1 MVIYFNFTI
10 ICPELG
16 NNASNNMKHI
26 NILKLTLSTVFL
38 LGVNSAIAQ
47 EALNPVVIT
56 GQSYDSI
63 VQGTSWQTQITS
75 ANGPEAMLH
84 YIYNPSSNDPEGP
97 LNLAPGALLY
107 ASDELYEAAGNFD
120 FFAMES
126 DNYIPDDRNVEA
138 DLNNI
143 DVLTIGTQSSE
154 GSPAAEIVSIEAPTM
169 VNNILAS
176 EALSTKLTVSGSML
190 VGEASVG
197 FLTAAQVQT
206 AGLTL
211 VNNDPDGSNVQLDA
225 SGMGGLITR
234 ESDGLIHLGSN
245 SFLFNDT
252 FTNHVLT
259 TDSGTEII
267 LGGDIASTTG
277 TDESKNIRVAN
288 DLNVDGDI
296 FIDGNLGVQAQLD
309 ILNQSSS
316 ANFANAIASNS
327 TAIASNKR
335 SIEQNARGIAMVA
348 ALQHTTVLPGMS
360 HALDVSAAYFEG
372 ETGMS
377 INYAR
382 RINENVQINFGAA
395 STDDFDESVI
405 KAGIGFQW

>member
-1 MVIYFNFTI
+1 
-10 ICPELG
+10 
-16 NNASNNMKHI
+16 MKHI
-26 NILKLTLSTVFL
+26 NILKLTFSTVFL
-38 LGVNSAIAQ
+38 LGVNSAVAQLPITQIA
-47 EALNPVVIT
+47 

-63 VQGTSWQTQITS
+63 VQDTNWQTQILS
-75 ANGPEAMLH
+75 FSGPESLLH
-84 YIYNPSSNDPEGP
+84 GIYSNPGP
-97 LNLAPGALLY
+97 NNPDGPYDLAPGALLY
-107 ASDELYEAAGNFD
+107 ASDELGEAIYSVD
-120 FFAMES
+120 FFSME
-126 DNYIPDDRNVEA
+126 NTTVYTPEDRIDQA
-138 DLNNI
+138 DLTDI
-143 DVLTIGTQSSE
+143 DVYSIGTQSPE
-154 GSPAAEIVSIEAPTM
+154 GSPAAEIVTIEAPTM

-176 EALSTKLTVSGSML
+176 EALSTNVTVSSIML
-190 VGEASVG
+190 VGEALIGGLS
-197 FLTAAQVQT
+197 AAQLETVS
-206 AGLTL
+206 LTL
-211 VNNDPDGSNVQLDA
+211 VNTDPEGSDFELDA

-234 ESDGLIHLGSN
+234 EDDGLIHLGSN
-245 SFLFNDT
+245 SFLFDDT
-252 FTNHVLT
+252 STDHVLT
-259 TDSGTEII
+259 TNSGTEII

-277 TDESKNIRVAN
+277 DDESKNIRVAN

-296 FIDGNLGVQAQLD
+296 FIDGNLGVQAQLN

-316 ANFANAIASNS
+316 ANFANAIANNS

-348 ALQHTTVLPGMS
+348 ALQHTTVLPGMNQ
-360 HALDVSAAYFEG
+360 ALDVSAAHFEG

>member
-1 MVIYFNFTI
+1 
-10 ICPELG
+10 
-16 NNASNNMKHI
+16 MKHI

-38 LGVNSAIAQ
+38 LGVNSAVAQ
-47 EALNPVVIT
+47 LPITQIT

-63 VQGTSWQTQITS
+63 VQDTNWRTQMPS
-75 ANGPEAMLH
+75 FSGPEALLH
-84 YIYNPSSNDPEGP
+84 YIYSNPGP
-97 LNLAPGALLY
+97 NNSGPYNLAPGALLY
-107 ASDELYEAAGNFD
+107 ASDELGEAILSVD
-120 FFAMES
+120 FFTGE
-126 DNYIPDDRNVEA
+126 NNTEYTPDGRNVEA
-138 DLNNI
+138 DLADI
-143 DVLTIGTQSSE
+143 DVYSIGTQSPE
-154 GSPAAEIVSIEAPTM
+154 GSPAAEIVTIEAPTM

-176 EALSTKLTVSGSML
+176 EALSTNVTVSNIML
-190 VGEASVG
+190 VGEALIG
-197 FLTAAQVQT
+197 GLRAAQLETVS
-206 AGLTL
+206 LTL
-211 VNNDPDGSNVQLDA
+211 VNTDPEGSDFQLDA

-234 ESDGLIHLGSN
+234 EDDGLIHLGSN
-245 SFLFNDT
+245 SFLFDDT
-252 FTNHVLT
+252 STDHVLT
-259 TDSGTEII
+259 TNSGTEII

-277 TDESKNIRVAN
+277 DDESKNIRVAN

-296 FIDGNLGVQAQLD
+296 FIDGNLGVQAQLN

-316 ANFANAIASNS
+316 ANFANAIANNS

-348 ALQHTTVLPGMS
+348 ALQHTTVLPGMNQ
-360 HALDVSAAYFEG
+360 ALDVSAAHFEG

>member
-1 MVIYFNFTI
+1 
-10 ICPELG
+10 
-16 NNASNNMKHI
+16 MKHI
-26 NILKLTLSTVFL
+26 NILKLTFSTVFL
-38 LGVNSAIAQ
+38 LGVNSAVAQLPITQIA
-47 EALNPVVIT
+47 

-63 VQGTSWQTQITS
+63 VQDTNWQTQILGVS
-75 ANGPEAMLH
+75 GPESFLH
-84 YIYNPSSNDPEGP
+84 LIYSNPGP
-97 LNLAPGALLY
+97 NNPDGPYDLAPGALLY
-107 ASDELYEAAGNFD
+107 ASDELGEAIYSVDLFS
-120 FFAMES
+120 ME
-126 DNYIPDDRNVEA
+126 NTVYTPDDRIVEA

-143 DVLTIGTQSSE
+143 EVYSIGTQSPE
-154 GSPAAEIVSIEAPTM
+154 GSPAAEIVRIEAPTM

-176 EALSTKLTVSGSML
+176 EALTTNVSVSGSML
-190 VGEASVG
+190 VGEALIGGLS
-197 FLTAAQVQT
+197 AVQLQT
-206 AGLTL
+206 ESLTL
-211 VNNDPDGSNVQLDA
+211 INSDPDGSNFQLDA

-245 SFLFNDT
+245 SFLFDDT
-252 FTNHVLT
+252 STDHVLT
-259 TDSGTEII
+259 TDSGTEIL
-267 LGGDIASTTG
+267 LGGDITSTTG
-277 TDESKNIRVAN
+277 VDESKDIRVAN

-296 FIDGNLGVQAQLD
+296 FIDGNPGVQAQLD

-360 HALDVSAAYFEG
+360 QALDVSAAHFEG